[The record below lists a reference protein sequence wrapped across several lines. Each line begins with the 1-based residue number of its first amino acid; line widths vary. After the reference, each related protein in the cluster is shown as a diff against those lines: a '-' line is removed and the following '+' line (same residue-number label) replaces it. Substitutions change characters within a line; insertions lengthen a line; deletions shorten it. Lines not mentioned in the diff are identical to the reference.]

1 MTKIFSGKR
10 KDTLQDAK
18 ALAGFGGLFVEKKK
32 LPKQMPSCA
41 ALLGKAE
48 EEEGSDLSEAA
59 NILPFEMGTLKS
71 RAFKLSKKERE
82 NELKESE
89 AQMLEGAKSLQRRR
103 TSKQGPG
110 KK

>member
-1 MTKIFSGKR
+1 MNF
-10 KDTLQDAK
+10 LFQDAK
-18 ALAGFGGLFVEKKK
+18 ALVGFGAFFSEKKK
-32 LPKQMPSCA
+32 APKKMPSCA

-59 NILPFEMGTLKS
+59 NILPFEMSTLKS

-82 NELKESE
+82 EEIKESE
-89 AQMLEGAKSLQRRR
+89 AQMIEGAKALQRRR
-103 TSKQGPG
+103 SSKGG